1 MTLPLMLHRVRNA
14 AAHQIPLTNLPDW
27 DAI

>member
-1 MTLPLMLHRVRNA
+1 MTLPVMLRGVAKCR
-14 AAHQIPLTNLPDW
+14 AHQIPLTNLPDW